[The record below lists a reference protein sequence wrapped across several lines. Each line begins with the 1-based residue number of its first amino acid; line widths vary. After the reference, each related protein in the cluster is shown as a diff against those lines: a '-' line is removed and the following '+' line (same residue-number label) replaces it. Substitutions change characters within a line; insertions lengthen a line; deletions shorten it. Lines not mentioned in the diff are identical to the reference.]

1 MEEKSLK
8 PSAASGTNAAKR
20 KPENLSL
27 KSSAKS
33 PAGESPLLSP
43 LNSPSGLKRSSTRKI
58 NMTITR
64 ALDRIG
70 IGNIKAWSSANEL
83 SDSGDA
89 NQVDDTIMPISSSKT
104 IGPKLPT
111 VPSYESRSASAT
123 SVIGMLGPSSRIRSD
138 NCLTDHAKRKES
150 AQSDGRTVIREG
162 SSTSVVFN
170 QDFLKK
176 KTLRDPPILKRQ
188 EAFLFGSSEP
198 IQIPDS
204 LSSLNDSSETGPNII
219 NRSVSSSLYVE
230 DTPVLFSQYQLNQI
244 QEEPSSLDASIDTI
258 DDPAASTSPYK
269 MNSKEI
275 ESENTIR
282 VKRSSSLK

>member
-1 MEEKSLK
+1 MEEKPLK
-8 PSAASGTNAAKR
+8 PSSASATNSTKR

-27 KSSAKS
+27 RSSAKS
-33 PAGESPLLSP
+33 PAEESPLLSP
-43 LNSPSGLKRSSTRKI
+43 SNSPSGLKRSSTRKI

-83 SDSGDA
+83 LDSGDA
-89 NQVDDTIMPISSSKT
+89 DQVDDIIMPISSSKT

-111 VPSYESRSASAT
+111 VPSYESRRASAT
-123 SVIGMLGPSSRIRSD
+123 SFIGMLGPSSRIRSD

-150 AQSDGRTVIREG
+150 TQSDGHTVIREG

-176 KTLRDPPILKRQ
+176 KALRDPPILKRQ

-198 IQIPDS
+198 IMIPDS
-204 LSSLNDSSETGPNII
+204 VSSLTDFSETGPSII
-219 NRSVSSSLYVE
+219 NSLVSSSLYA
-230 DTPVLFSQYQLNQI
+230 DTPALYSQYQLNQI
-244 QEEPSSLDASIDTI
+244 QEEPSSIGASIDTI

-275 ESENTIR
+275 DSENTIS
-282 VKRSSSLK
+282 VKRSNSLK